1 LKQGGVT
8 SMKRK
13 RKPLSRSKAPAYRDE
28 YDPRLLLPVPRA
40 THRREIGIGRVL
52 TFSGVDIWNAYEL
65 SWLDPG
71 GKPRVAIGTIIFPAE
86 SRRLIESRS
95 MKLYLN
101 SFNQSH
107 FSSID
112 LVERAIKQDLRRAC
126 GSSVKVKV
134 TLPGRF
140 GRQVLEELEGE
151 LIDGIYTKI
160 SGYTPDA
167 SLLSAGGPI
176 VGETL
181 TSNLL
186 KSNCPLTG
194 QPDWASLQIR
204 YRGPKISRAGLLR
217 YVVSFRQHG
226 DFHEHCVER
235 IFTDILRQCR
245 PERLTVY
252 ARYTRRGGIDINPFR
267 TNCGDAPPPNRRT
280 ARQ

>member
-1 LKQGGVT
+1 
-8 SMKRK
+8 MKRK
-13 RKPLSRSKAPAYRDE
+13 RKLLSRNKGLTYKDK
-28 YDPRLLLPVPRA
+28 YDPGLLFPLPRA
-40 THRREIGIGRVL
+40 TRRGEIGIGRVL
-52 TFSGVDIWNAYEL
+52 PFSGVDVWNAYEL

-71 GKPRVAIGTIIFPAE
+71 GKPRVAIGTMIFPAE

-101 SFNQSH
+101 SFNQSR
-107 FSSID
+107 FSSIRLLEKTITRD
-112 LVERAIKQDLRRAC
+112 LGRAC
-126 GSSVKVKV
+126 GSGIKVKV

-140 GRQVLEELEGE
+140 GQQVLRELEGE
-151 LIDGIYTKI
+151 LIDGVNTEI
-160 SGYTPDA
+160 SSYAPDA
-167 SLLSAGGPI
+167 ELLSARGP
-176 VGETL
+176 VVEETL
-181 TSNLL
+181 RSNLL

-217 YVVSFRQHG
+217 YIVSFRQHG

-235 IFTDILRQCR
+235 IFTDILRRCG

-267 TNCGDAPPPNRRT
+267 TNCGDAPPSNRRT

>member
-1 LKQGGVT
+1 
-8 SMKRK
+8 MNRK
-13 RKPLSRSKAPAYRDE
+13 RKSISRNKVPAYKDE
-28 YDPRLLLPVPRA
+28 YDPGLLLPVPRA
-40 THRREIGIGRVL
+40 THRRGIGIGRAL
-52 TFSGVDIWNAYEL
+52 PFSGVDIWNAYEL
-65 SWLDPG
+65 SWLDPE

-101 SFNQSH
+101 SFNQSC
-107 FSSID
+107 FPGIR
-112 LVERAIKQDLRRAC
+112 LLEKTMMRDLRRAC
-126 GSSVKVKV
+126 GSRVKVKV
-134 TLPGRF
+134 THPGCF
-140 GRQVLEELEGE
+140 GRQALEELEGE
-151 LIDGIYTKI
+151 LIDGIDTKI

-167 SLLSAGGPI
+167 ALLSARGPAI
-176 VGETL
+176 EEML

-194 QPDWASLQIR
+194 QPDWASLQVR
-204 YRGPKISRAGLLR
+204 YRGPKINRSGLLR
-217 YVVSFRQHG
+217 YIISFRQHG

-235 IFTDILRQCR
+235 IFTDIMRQCR

>member
-1 LKQGGVT
+1 
-8 SMKRK
+8 MKPK
-13 RKPLSRSKAPAYRDE
+13 RKPLSRTKVLTYKDE
-28 YDPRLLLPVPRA
+28 YDSGLLLPVMRA
-40 THRREIGIGRVL
+40 THRAKIGIGRVL
-52 TFSGVDIWNAYEL
+52 PFSGVDIWNAYEL

-71 GKPRVAIGTIIFPAE
+71 GKPRVAIVTMIFPVE
-86 SRRLIESRS
+86 SPRLIESRS

-101 SFNQSH
+101 SFNQSR
-107 FSSID
+107 FVSVD
-112 LVERAIKQDLRRAC
+112 QVERTMRRDLRQAC
-126 GSSVKVKV
+126 GSRVEVKV

-140 GRQVLEELEGE
+140 GQQVLEELEGK
-151 LIDGIYTKI
+151 LIDGINTKI
-160 SGYTPDA
+160 SGYKPDA
-167 SLLSAGGPI
+167 KLLYATGP
-176 VGETL
+176 VVEETL

-194 QPDWASLQIR
+194 QPDWASLQVR

-235 IFTDILRQCR
+235 IFTDILQQCK

-252 ARYTRRGGIDINPFR
+252 ARYTRRGGIDINPLR
-267 TNCGDAPPPNRRT
+267 TNCDDAPPSNRRT

>member
-1 LKQGGVT
+1 MRREKKSLPK
-8 SMKRK
+8 
-13 RKPLSRSKAPAYRDE
+13 SKVPTYKDE
-28 YDPRLLLPVPRA
+28 YDAGLLLPVMRA
-40 THRREIGIGRVL
+40 THRTRIGISRVL
-52 TFSGVDIWNAYEL
+52 PFRGVDIWNAYEL

-71 GKPRVAIGTIIFPAE
+71 GKPRVAIATIVFPAE
-86 SRRLIESRS
+86 SRCLVESRS

-101 SFNQSH
+101 SFNQSR
-107 FSSID
+107 FSSTRLLEETMTRD
-112 LVERAIKQDLRRAC
+112 LGKAC
-126 GSSVKVKV
+126 GSSVKVKI
-134 TLPGRF
+134 TLPGGF

-151 LIDGIYTKI
+151 LIDGINTNV

-167 SLLSAGGPI
+167 SLLSAGGP
-176 VGETL
+176 VVRETL

-194 QPDWASLQIR
+194 QPDWASLQVR
-204 YRGPKISRAGLLR
+204 YRGSKISRAGLLR
-217 YVVSFRQHG
+217 YIVSFRQHG

-235 IFTDILRQCR
+235 IFTDILRRCR

-267 TNCGDAPPPNRRT
+267 TNCGDAQPPNRRT

>member
-1 LKQGGVT
+1 
-8 SMKRK
+8 MKGEGESVRRK
-13 RKPLSRSKAPAYRDE
+13 TKSLFRRETPPYRDH

-40 THRREIGIGRVL
+40 THRARIGIGRVL
-52 TFSGVDIWNAYEL
+52 PFGGVDLWNAYEL

-71 GKPRVAIGTIIFPAE
+71 GKPRVAIATIAFPAQ
-86 SRRLIESRS
+86 SPCLIESRS

-101 SFNQSH
+101 SFNQSR
-107 FSSID
+107 FAGLRQIAETMRRD
-112 LVERAIKQDLRRAC
+112 LSRAC
-126 GSSVKVKV
+126 GSGVKVDIMPPEKSGGLV
-134 TLPGRF
+134 
-140 GRQVLEELEGE
+140 VEELEGK
-151 LIDGIYTKI
+151 LIDGIRAGIARYK
-160 SGYTPDA
+160 PDP
-167 SLLSAGGPI
+167 SLLSARGT
-176 VGETL
+176 VVEEVL

-204 YRGPKISRAGLLR
+204 YRGPRISRTGLLR
-217 YVVSFRQHG
+217 YIVSFRRHG

-235 IFTDILRQCR
+235 IFMDLLRRCR

-267 TNCGDAPPPNRRT
+267 TNCGDAPPANHRT

>member
-1 LKQGGVT
+1 
-8 SMKRK
+8 MKRK

-86 SRRLIESRS
+86 SPCLIESRS

-101 SFNQSH
+101 SFNQSR
-107 FSSID
+107 FTSVD
-112 LVERAIKQDLRRAC
+112 RVERTMRRDLRKAC
-126 GSSVKVKV
+126 GSRVKVKI
-134 TLPGRF
+134 TLPERF
-140 GRQVLEELEGE
+140 GQQALEELEGD
-151 LIDGIYTKI
+151 LIDGIDNKI
-160 SGYTPDA
+160 SSYTPDA
-167 SLLSAGGPI
+167 ALLSARGP
-176 VGETL
+176 VVEETL

-204 YRGPKISRAGLLR
+204 YRGMKISRAGLLR
-217 YVVSFRQHG
+217 YIVSFRQHG

-235 IFTDILRQCR
+235 IFTDVLRQCR

-267 TNCGDAPPPNRRT
+267 SNCGDAPPLNRRT

>member
-1 LKQGGVT
+1 
-8 SMKRK
+8 MRRK
-13 RKPLSRSKAPAYRDE
+13 TKSLFRRETPPYRDH

-40 THRREIGIGRVL
+40 THRARIGIGRVL
-52 TFSGVDIWNAYEL
+52 PFGGVDLWNAYEL

-71 GKPRVAIGTIIFPAE
+71 GKPRVAIATIAFPAQ
-86 SRRLIESRS
+86 SPCLIESRS

-101 SFNQSH
+101 SFNQSR
-107 FSSID
+107 FAGLRQIAETMRRD
-112 LVERAIKQDLRRAC
+112 LSRAC
-126 GSSVKVKV
+126 GSGVKVDIMPPEKSGGLV
-134 TLPGRF
+134 
-140 GRQVLEELEGE
+140 VEELEGK
-151 LIDGIYTKI
+151 LIDGIRAGIARYK
-160 SGYTPDA
+160 PDP
-167 SLLSAGGPI
+167 SLLSARGA
-176 VGETL
+176 VVEEVL

-204 YRGPKISRAGLLR
+204 YRGPRISRTGLLR
-217 YVVSFRQHG
+217 YIVSFRRHG

-235 IFTDILRQCR
+235 IFMDLLRRCR

-267 TNCGDAPPPNRRT
+267 TNCGDAPPANHRT

>member
-1 LKQGGVT
+1 MRKGGGA
-8 SMKRK
+8 SARRRGKPFSRK
-13 RKPLSRSKAPAYRDE
+13 KVPVYRDQ

-40 THRREIGIGRVL
+40 THRTRIGIGRVL
-52 TFSGVDIWNAYEL
+52 PFSGVDTWNAYEL

-71 GKPRVAIGTIIFPAE
+71 GKPRVAIASIIFPAE
-86 SRRLIESRS
+86 SPSLIESKS

-101 SFNQSH
+101 SFNQSR

-112 LVERAIKQDLRRAC
+112 LVEKTMTRDLSRAC
-126 GSSVKVKV
+126 GSSVKIKI
-134 TLPGRF
+134 TLPGKF
-140 GRQVLEELEGE
+140 GRQIFEELEGE
-151 LIDGIYTKI
+151 LIDGIHAEI
-160 SGYTPDA
+160 SNYRPDPA
-167 SLLSAGGPI
+167 LLSARGA
-176 VGETL
+176 VVEEAL

-194 QPDWASLQIR
+194 QPDWASLQVR
-204 YRGPKISRAGLLR
+204 YRGPKISRSGLLR
-217 YVVSFRQHG
+217 YIVSFRQHG

-245 PERLTVY
+245 PEKLTVY

-267 TNCGDAPPPNRRT
+267 TNCGDAPPANRRT

>member
-1 LKQGGVT
+1 
-8 SMKRK
+8 MKGEGESVRRK
-13 RKPLSRSKAPAYRDE
+13 TKSLFRRETPPYRDH

-40 THRREIGIGRVL
+40 THRARIGIGRVL
-52 TFSGVDIWNAYEL
+52 PFGGVDLWNAYEL

-71 GKPRVAIGTIIFPAE
+71 GKPRVAIATIAFPAQ
-86 SRRLIESRS
+86 SPCLIESRS

-101 SFNQSH
+101 SFNQSR
-107 FSSID
+107 FAGLRQIAETMRRD
-112 LVERAIKQDLRRAC
+112 LSRAC
-126 GSSVKVKV
+126 GSGVKVDIMPPEKSGGLV
-134 TLPGRF
+134 
-140 GRQVLEELEGE
+140 VEELEGK
-151 LIDGIYTKI
+151 LIDGIRAGIARYK
-160 SGYTPDA
+160 PDP
-167 SLLSAGGPI
+167 SLLSARGA
-176 VGETL
+176 VVEEVL

-204 YRGPKISRAGLLR
+204 YRGPRISRTGLLR
-217 YVVSFRQHG
+217 YIVSFRRHG

-235 IFTDILRQCR
+235 IFMDLLRRCR

-267 TNCGDAPPPNRRT
+267 TNCGDAPPANHRT

>member
-1 LKQGGVT
+1 
-8 SMKRK
+8 MKGEGESVRRK
-13 RKPLSRSKAPAYRDE
+13 TKSLFRRETPPYRDH

-40 THRREIGIGRVL
+40 THRVRIGIGRVL
-52 TFSGVDIWNAYEL
+52 PFGGVDLWNAYEL

-71 GKPRVAIGTIIFPAE
+71 GKPRVAIATIAFPAQ
-86 SRRLIESRS
+86 SPCLIESRS

-101 SFNQSH
+101 SFNQSR
-107 FSSID
+107 FAGLRQIAETMRRD
-112 LVERAIKQDLRRAC
+112 LSRAC
-126 GSSVKVKV
+126 GSGVKVDIMPPEKSGGLV
-134 TLPGRF
+134 
-140 GRQVLEELEGE
+140 VEELEGK
-151 LIDGIYTKI
+151 LIDGIRAGIARYK
-160 SGYTPDA
+160 PDP
-167 SLLSAGGPI
+167 SLLSARGA
-176 VGETL
+176 VVEEVL

-204 YRGPKISRAGLLR
+204 YRGPRISRTGLLR
-217 YVVSFRQHG
+217 YIVSFRRHG

-235 IFTDILRQCR
+235 IFMDLLRRCR

-267 TNCGDAPPPNRRT
+267 TNCGDAPPANHRT

>member
-1 LKQGGVT
+1 
-8 SMKRK
+8 MKGEGESVRRK
-13 RKPLSRSKAPAYRDE
+13 TKSLFRRETPAYRDH

-40 THRREIGIGRVL
+40 THRVRIGIGRVL
-52 TFSGVDIWNAYEL
+52 PFGGVDLWNAYEL

-71 GKPRVAIGTIIFPAE
+71 GKPRVAIATIAFPAQ
-86 SRRLIESRS
+86 SPCLIESRS

-101 SFNQSH
+101 SFNQSR
-107 FSSID
+107 FAGLRQIAETMRRD
-112 LVERAIKQDLRRAC
+112 LSRAC
-126 GSSVKVKV
+126 GSGVKVDIMPPEKSGGLV
-134 TLPGRF
+134 
-140 GRQVLEELEGE
+140 VEELEGK
-151 LIDGIYTKI
+151 LIDGIRAGIARYK
-160 SGYTPDA
+160 PDP
-167 SLLSAGGPI
+167 SLLSARGT
-176 VGETL
+176 VVEEVL

-204 YRGPKISRAGLLR
+204 YRGPRISRTGLLR
-217 YVVSFRQHG
+217 YIVSFRRHG

-235 IFTDILRQCR
+235 IFMDLLRRCR

-267 TNCGDAPPPNRRT
+267 TNCGDAPPANHRT

>member
-1 LKQGGVT
+1 
-8 SMKRK
+8 MKPK
-13 RKPLSRSKAPAYRDE
+13 RKPLSRTKVLTYKDE
-28 YDPRLLLPVPRA
+28 YDSGLLLPVMRA
-40 THRREIGIGRVL
+40 THRAKIGIGRAL
-52 TFSGVDIWNAYEL
+52 PFSGVDIWNAYEL

-71 GKPRVAIGTIIFPAE
+71 GKPRVAIATIIFPAE

-101 SFNQSH
+101 SFNQSR
-107 FSSID
+107 FSSIA
-112 LVERAIKQDLRRAC
+112 LVERTMRRDLSQAC
-126 GSSVKVKV
+126 GSRVKVKI
-134 TLPGRF
+134 TIPGRF

-151 LIDGIYTKI
+151 LIDGVHTRI
-160 SGYTPDA
+160 SSYTPDA
-167 SLLSAGGPI
+167 ALLSVRGP
-176 VGETL
+176 VVEETL

-194 QPDWASLQIR
+194 QPDWASLQVR
-204 YRGPKISRAGLLR
+204 YRGPKINRAGLLR
-217 YVVSFRQHG
+217 YIVSFRQHG

-267 TNCGDAPPPNRRT
+267 TNCGEVPPSNRRT